1 MKKMNAETGEFI
13 PPVILENYDDFRE
26 YAMQAA
32 VVTYKPEYY
41 RGPFMDDRKR
51 IKRVTLAAI
60 GVRLRDLPIS
70 FKLVIDYSDLCDL
83 SKPCEEQA
91 SEVDR
96 AISKIIA
103 DLESDCKL
111 VRGHID
117 RKTSLGEA
125 LSIRS

>member
-13 PPVILENYDDFRE
+13 QPVILENYDDFRK

-32 VVTYKPEYY
+32 IVTYKPEYY

-60 GVRLRDLPIS
+60 GVRLKDLPLS

-83 SKPCEEQA
+83 SKPWEEQA

-96 AISKIIA
+96 AIGKIIA
-103 DLESDCKL
+103 DLESDCPL

-117 RKTSLGEA
+117 KKTSLGEA

>member
-13 PPVILENYDDFRE
+13 QPVILENYDDFRE

-32 VVTYKPEYY
+32 IVTYRPEYY

-60 GVRLRDLPIS
+60 GVRLRDLPLS
-70 FKLVIDYSDLCDL
+70 FKLVIDYTDLCDL
-83 SKPCEEQA
+83 SKPWEEQA

-103 DLESDCKL
+103 DLESDCPL

-117 RKTSLGEA
+117 SKTSLGEA

>member
-1 MKKMNAETGEFI
+1 VKKMNAETGEFI
-13 PPVILENYDDFRE
+13 QPVILENYDDFRK

-32 VVTYKPEYY
+32 IVTYNPEYY

-60 GVRLRDLPIS
+60 GVRLRDLPLS
-70 FKLVIDYSDLCDL
+70 FKLVIDYTDLCDL
-83 SKPCEEQA
+83 SKPWEEQA

-103 DLESDCKL
+103 DLESDCPL